1 MSRHI
6 YEQYDAELETVRR
19 RFMEMGGLVEQQM
32 RDAVHAL
39 LTHDSVLAQQIRTR
53 DHEVNRF
60 EVSLDEQCIQ
70 IIARRQP
77 AAGDLRLL
85 VTIMKSSTDLER
97 IGDEADRIAR
107 MAVGTSKLEALPE
120 QFQALRNLFEM
131 VSKMVSSALDA
142 VARLDTEE
150 ALTQIA
156 ADKQVDNAYHDVLQ
170 QLVSH
175 MSVHPESVQ
184 QSMATIWAARALER
198 IGDHAKNISEYVL
211 YLVKGKDIRHLPK
224 GTLAAEVAKAQ
235 GS

>member
-1 MSRHI
+1 LSRHI
-6 YEQYDAELETVRR
+6 SEQYDAELETVRR

-32 RDAVHAL
+32 RDAVRAL
-39 LTHDSVLAQQIRTR
+39 VTHDSELGEKIRQR

-60 EVSLDEQCIQ
+60 EVSLDEQCIH

-85 VTIMKSSTDLER
+85 VTIMKASTDLER
-97 IGDEADRIAR
+97 IGDEADKIAR
-107 MAVGTSKLEALPE
+107 MAIGTSKLDIPPDHYQEIRRLAELV
-120 QFQALRNLFEM
+120 A
-131 VSKMVSSALDA
+131 KMVGAALDA

-156 ADKQVDNAYHDVLQ
+156 ADKQVDVAYHDVLQ
-170 QLVSH
+170 MLVRK
-175 MSVHPESVQ
+175 MTEHPETVERSL
-184 QSMATIWAARALER
+184 STIWAARALER

-224 GTLAAEVAKAQ
+224 DSLAAELGKP
-235 GS
+235 